1 MKAIIN
7 LVITMFILFGCG
19 NGHIGEKQQ
28 GEGNNSESDQDI
40 VIDEMVSSITEIS
53 PLQYEYKVK
62 NQTQETITL
71 EFTSS
76 QRVDYSVL
84 TKEGQ
89 ELFLYSSTASFL
101 AALGEETIAPGEEFQ
116 YKINLTELNLQKG
129 EYILTV
135 WMTPEEGASFKI
147 TKEFTLE

>member
-1 MKAIIN
+1 
-7 LVITMFILFGCG
+7 MFILFGCG

-28 GEGNNSESDQDI
+28 GGGNNAESDQDI
-40 VIDEMVSSITEIS
+40 VVDKMVSSITEIS

-76 QRVDYSVL
+76 QRVDYSVS

>member
-1 MKAIIN
+1 MRAIIS
-7 LVITMFILFGCG
+7 LLITMLILFGCG
-19 NGHIGEKQQ
+19 NGHTSENQQ
-28 GEGNNSESDQDI
+28 EGGNNSESDLDI
-40 VIDEMVSSITEIS
+40 VAGDMVSSIIEIS
-53 PLQYEYKVK
+53 PLQYKYIVK

-76 QRVDYSVL
+76 QRVDYSVS

-129 EYILTV
+129 EYILTA

>member
-1 MKAIIN
+1 LRAIIS

-28 GEGNNSESDQDI
+28 GGGNNAESDQDI
-40 VIDEMVSSITEIS
+40 VVDKMVSSITEIS

-76 QRVDYSVL
+76 QRVDYSVS